1 MEEDKLLELPLRLDE
16 NLLLRWGRP
25 EDAEALAEFNILQHS
40 DNPPE
45 REEWLGDWTR
55 DLLSGRHPTTSAK
68 EFTVV
73 EEITSGKIV
82 SSQVLIP
89 QTWYYEDIPF
99 GVGRPEL
106 VGTDKAYRRRGLIRL
121 QMDIAHALSSQ
132 MGHLVQAITGIPWFY
147 RQFGY
152 EMTLNLGGGR
162 EFFWERPGNDK
173 PVEKETYQ
181 IRPAVIDD
189 VPVLIDL
196 YRAHASGSLIMRA
209 RSDDIWR
216 YELAGAHLESEA
228 HLNAFLISDSAGKPL
243 AYVVFSQRG
252 KAFTVTELGVLPGRS
267 WRSAALFVTREL
279 KRRADVANREREKA
293 ISHIVFPFADTHP
306 AIRALG
312 TQLEKRRNAYSWFIR
327 VPDLTRFIEH
337 IKPVL
342 ERRLAGSVMA
352 GHSGTLRLNFYT
364 DTLKLTFE
372 EGALTEIGRY
382 QPDDIED
389 SDAQFPD
396 LTFLQMLFGH
406 RSYDELDRAFPDLFA
421 DAEAIVLLGALF
433 PKRPSYIRG
442 LN

>member
-1 MEEDKLLELPLRLDE
+1 MEEDKLVELPLILDD

-25 EDAEALAEFNILQHS
+25 DDAEALAEFNILQHS
-40 DNPPE
+40 DDPPE

-73 EEITSGKIV
+73 EEITTGKIV

-121 QMDIAHALSSQ
+121 QMEVAHVLSSQ
-132 MGHLVQAITGIPWFY
+132 MGHLVQAITGIPCFY

-162 EFFWERPGNDK
+162 EFFWDRLGNDK
-173 PVEKETYQ
+173 PVEEEAYQ
-181 IRPAVIDD
+181 IRPAVLEDM
-189 VPVLIDL
+189 PVLNDL
-196 YRAHASGSLIMRA
+196 YKAHASGSLIRRA
-209 RSDDIWR
+209 RSDEIWR
-216 YELAGAHLESEA
+216 YELVDAHPESEA
-228 HLNAFLISDSAGKPL
+228 HLNALLISDSAGRPL

-252 KAFTVTELGVLPGRS
+252 KAFTITELGVLPGHS
-267 WRSAALFVTREL
+267 WRSVALFVVREL
-279 KRRADVANREREKA
+279 KRRADEANRERKQT

-306 AIRALG
+306 AIKALG
-312 TQLEKRRNAYSWFIR
+312 TQFEKRRNAYAWYIR
-327 VPDLTRFIEH
+327 VPDLPRFIEH

-342 ERRLAGSVMA
+342 ERRLAESVMA
-352 GHSGTLRLNFYT
+352 GHSGTLRLNFYR
-364 DTLKLTFE
+364 DTLKLTFDA
-372 EGALTEIGRY
+372 GAITEIGRY

-406 RSYDELDRAFPDLFA
+406 RSYDELDRAFPDIFA
-421 DAEAIVLLGALF
+421 DAEAIVLLEALF

>member
-1 MEEDKLLELPLRLDE
+1 
-16 NLLLRWGRP
+16 
-25 EDAEALAEFNILQHS
+25 
-40 DNPPE
+40 
-45 REEWLGDWTR
+45 LGDWTR
-55 DLLSGRHPTTSAK
+55 DLLSGRHPTTSAT

-89 QTWYYEDIPF
+89 QTWFYEDIPF
-99 GVGRPEL
+99 GVGRLEL

-121 QMDIAHALSSQ
+121 QMEIAHALSSQ
-132 MGHLVQAITGIPWFY
+132 REHLVQAITGIPWFY
-147 RQFGY
+147 RQFDY
-152 EMTLNLGGGR
+152 EMALDLGGSR
-162 EFFWERPGNDK
+162 EFFWDRPGNDK
-173 PVEKETYQ
+173 LVEKETYQ

-189 VPVLIDL
+189 VPLLNDL
-196 YRAHASGSLIMRA
+196 YKEHASGSLIIRA
-209 RSDDIWR
+209 RTDEIWR
-216 YELAGAHLESEA
+216 YELAGAHPKTVA
-228 HLNAFLISDSAGKPL
+228 HLEAFLISNNSGKPR

-252 KAFTVTELGVLPGRS
+252 KAYRVTELGVLPGHS

-279 KRRADVANREREKA
+279 KRRADEANRKREKA
-293 ISHIVFPFADTHP
+293 ISHIVFQFADTHP
-306 AIRALG
+306 AIKALG
-312 TQLEKRRNAYSWFIR
+312 IQLEKRRNDYSWFIR
-327 VPDLTRFIEH
+327 VPDLARFIEH

-342 ERRLAGSVMA
+342 DRRLAGSVMA

-372 EGALTEIGRY
+372 NGELTEIGRY
-382 QPDDIED
+382 RPATVED
-389 SDAQFPD
+389 GDALFPD

-421 DAEAIVLLGALF
+421 NAEGIVLLEALF

>member
-1 MEEDKLLELPLRLDE
+1 MEEDKLVELPLILDD

-40 DNPPE
+40 DDPPE

-73 EEITSGKIV
+73 EEITTGKIV

-121 QMDIAHALSSQ
+121 QMEVAHVLSSQ
-132 MGHLVQAITGIPWFY
+132 MGHLVQAITGIPCFY

-162 EFFWERPGNDK
+162 EFFWDRLGNDK
-173 PVEKETYQ
+173 PVEEEAYQ
-181 IRPAVIDD
+181 IRPAILED
-189 VPVLIDL
+189 VPVLNDL
-196 YRAHASGSLIMRA
+196 YKAHASGSLIRRA
-209 RSDDIWR
+209 RSDEIWR
-216 YELAGAHLESEA
+216 YELVDAHPESEA
-228 HLNAFLISDSAGKPL
+228 HLNALLISDSAGKPL

-252 KAFTVTELGVLPGRS
+252 KAFTITELGVLPGHS
-267 WRSAALFVTREL
+267 WRSVALFVVREL
-279 KRRADVANREREKA
+279 KRRADEANRERKQT

-306 AIRALG
+306 AIKALG
-312 TQLEKRRNAYSWFIR
+312 TQFEKRRNAYAWYIR
-327 VPDLTRFIEH
+327 VPDLPRFIEH
-337 IKPVL
+337 IRPVL
-342 ERRLAGSVMA
+342 ERRLAESVMA

-364 DTLKLTFE
+364 DTLKLTFDA
-372 EGALTEIGRY
+372 GAITEIGRY
-382 QPDDIED
+382 QLDNVED
-389 SDAQFPD
+389 GDALFPD
-396 LTFLQMLFGH
+396 LTFMQMLFGY

-421 DAEAIVLLGALF
+421 NAEGIVLLEALF